1 MSVDIATN
9 GDITVIS
16 YLKWSV
22 SLIFKDGLFT
32 HFDVPRCKQVIRPSD
47 GTVSYD
53 VGRETFINLI
63 LTKGLPSVDIG
74 KMNYDQSFGDYAS
87 VRLTKSGYE
96 VRDTTIGRNISFR
109 KVFYHLECNS

>member
-9 GDITVIS
+9 GDIIIIS
-16 YLKWSV
+16 YLGWSV
-22 SLIFKDGLFT
+22 SFIFKDGVFT
-32 HFDVPRCKQVIRPSD
+32 HFDIPRYKQVIRPSN

-53 VGRETFINLI
+53 DQKETFINLT
-63 LTKGLPSVDIG
+63 LTKGFPSVDIG
-74 KMNYDQSFGDYAS
+74 KMNKDQSFGDYAS

-96 VRDTTIGRNISFR
+96 VRDSSIGNKSFR